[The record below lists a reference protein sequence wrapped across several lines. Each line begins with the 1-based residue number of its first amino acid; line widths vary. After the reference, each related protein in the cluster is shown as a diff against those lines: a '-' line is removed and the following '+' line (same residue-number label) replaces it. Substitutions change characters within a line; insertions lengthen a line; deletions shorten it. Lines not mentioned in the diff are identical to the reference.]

1 MQMRDTTVEAN
12 NKADMADYYL
22 YHSESEGSRWA
33 LAIEQPREDRY
44 NVSVMYQEP
53 GWDVFGV
60 IRYWTYVDR
69 AEAEARYL
77 QLQGMFKELDE
88 GISIK
93 AVTRNLPATEP
104 RPEDD

>member
-1 MQMRDTTVEAN
+1 MHMRDTTAEAN
-12 NKADMADYYL
+12 TKAEMADYYI
-22 YHSESEGSRWA
+22 YHSESEASRWA
-33 LAIEQPREDRY
+33 LAVEQPREGRF

-60 IRYWTYVDR
+60 IRYWTYTDR

-77 QLQGMFKELDE
+77 QLQGMFKDLDE